1 VTDRS
6 ALENLLKTIASD
18 RPPLRGIVHAAAVI
32 QDSLVTHLD
41 QEQIYRVLAPK
52 MLGGQ
57 HLHQLTLD
65 RDLDFFILF
74 SSATTL
80 FGNPGQAGY
89 VGANCWL
96 ESLAHYR
103 RNMGLPGT
111 CISWG
116 AIGDVGFLAR
126 HPEIK
131 ESLQNRMGGRA
142 MSSEIALERLE
153 SFLDDDFSVVGLM
166 ALDWQA
172 LSRFLPGSQS
182 PRFSEIAQTSGE
194 KGHDDDRTRDIYLL
208 MNELSGE
215 AFLDELIKILQ
226 AEIGVI
232 LRIPPQ
238 KIDPLAPFT
247 DMGLDSLMG
256 VELVAAMESRFDI
269 RLSAMALRDSRNLT
283 RLAHTIFDR
292 LKGRGVKKNSDDP
305 SGTRQQI
312 QLLSER
318 HGVDTSQEEAEKLA
332 TRIER
337 NRRIRS
343 IIE

>member
-1 VTDRS
+1 
-6 ALENLLKTIASD
+6 
-18 RPPLRGIVHAAAVI
+18 
-32 QDSLVTHLD
+32 
-41 QEQIYRVLAPK
+41 
-52 MLGGQ
+52 
-57 HLHQLTLD
+57 
-65 RDLDFFILF
+65 
-74 SSATTL
+74 
-80 FGNPGQAGY
+80 
-89 VGANCWL
+89 
-96 ESLAHYR
+96 
-103 RNMGLPGT
+103 
-111 CISWG
+111 
-116 AIGDVGFLAR
+116 
-126 HPEIK
+126 
-131 ESLQNRMGGRA
+131 
-142 MSSEIALERLE
+142 
-153 SFLDDDFSVVGLM
+153 M

-226 AEIGVI
+226 AEIGGI